1 METERAKQT
10 HPRGSVVAPTNLMK
24 YLLVLLCLL
33 AIGCNEEPSS
43 QKQRVKP
50 AIESRWTIELYR
62 GHQYVIRN
70 SSTNW
75 GSGIA
80 HDPDCPYDKK

>member
-1 METERAKQT
+1 M
-10 HPRGSVVAPTNLMK
+10 APTNLMK

-50 AIESRWTIELYR
+50 AIESRWSIELYH

-70 SSTNW
+70 TVDSW